1 MRRNVYLE
9 EGRLQV
15 RYQHL
20 ALFIY
25 LISHY
30 ICVLVHVYV
39 YVFCV
44 DEDMGWDE
52 WDLDSMKWGVKS
64 KVKVEKTFSVV

>member
-64 KVKVEKTFSVV
+64 KVKVEKTFLVV